1 MSEEN
6 KLSKED
12 QDRVDNYLESGF
24 NSVERKP
31 FRPWR
36 LVAVIWVLVVLNGN
50 PFAPGGWWLSSGLW
64 LQRLVILVGLLV
76 SKRDTFRL

>member
-12 QDRVDNYLESGF
+12 QDRIDNYLESGF

-36 LVAVIWVLVVLNGN
+36 LVAVIWVVVAALGYISW
-50 PFAPGGWWLSSGLW
+50 FIGKQAGYL
-64 LQRLVILVGLLV
+64 
-76 SKRDTFRL
+76 

>member
-24 NSVERKP
+24 NSVERKS
-31 FRPWR
+31 FRSWR
-36 LVAVIWVLVVLNGN
+36 LVAVIWVVVAVLGYISW
-50 PFAPGGWWLSSGLW
+50 FIGKKAGYL
-64 LQRLVILVGLLV
+64 
-76 SKRDTFRL
+76 

>member
-1 MSEEN
+1 MPEEN

-24 NSVERKP
+24 NSVKRKP

-36 LVAVIWVLVVLNGN
+36 LVAVIWVVVAALGYISW
-50 PFAPGGWWLSSGLW
+50 FIGK
-64 LQRLVILVGLLV
+64 QVGYL
-76 SKRDTFRL
+76 